1 MHPEILFQVSFS
13 LSWIG
18 EMLEHVYYLL
28 PLCVHVALPLL
39 ILPSW
44 IKDVLA
50 SPIPTQMQQ
59 LHVWGWLVTPLIVF
73 VLGSYCL
80 DSKNSFC
87 FFPGTPYFHRV
98 LRCDMCDV
106 KHGEVGKDGSKAE
119 SKQGDLEL
127 IRAWAMGHGPA
138 EGKSTHWWYADL
150 DPEAKGAFDRCAH
163 SSQVGGG
170 STDNHGR
177 TNSCT

>member
-1 MHPEILFQVSFS
+1 
-13 LSWIG
+13 
-18 EMLEHVYYLL
+18 MLEHVYYLL
-28 PLCVHVALPLL
+28 PLCVHMALPHL

-44 IKDVLA
+44 AKDILA

-59 LHVWGWLVTPLIVF
+59 LHVWGWLLTPLIVF

-106 KHGEVGKDGSKAE
+106 EDGETGMNGRKVE
-119 SKQGDLEL
+119 SRQVDLEL
-127 IRAWAMGHGPA
+127 IRAWAMGLGPA

-150 DPEAKGAFDRCAH
+150 DTDAKDAFDRCAH
-163 SSQVGGG
+163 SSQVR
-170 STDNHGR
+170 SFAI
-177 TNSCT
+177 TNCVSNEIMAARQASECHDFPF